1 LDTRTLLA
9 KARTVLDK
17 VVENWPAKA
26 LSIALALI
34 LFVVHQRNT
43 QEERVF
49 SAPLQVE
56 IDSHVVP
63 ANPYPK
69 MIRITVRGDAARVR
83 SLAEADIEPY
93 IDLKGKGRGLYRPP
107 VQFRKKGA
115 AQDLEPLEIQVEPL
129 EISLTLDNKI
139 SKYVPLRANTQGS
152 PKPGYELVNFTL
164 NPAQVIL
171 DGPSDLMTS
180 ITELSTDVI
189 ELDGRSE
196 DFSIMVTIL
205 NQNPLVSIRGNTM
218 IEFNASIKQIIR
230 LENFDGLPIS
240 IIGLPERFTAD
251 LEIKTGMVRLGGS
264 QEDLE
269 QYRPPASLLS
279 LDGSAISQAGTYTLP
294 LTVQV
299 APGFTLLRQEPET
312 VTVHI
317 RNRGGDL

>member
-1 LDTRTLLA
+1 
-9 KARTVLDK
+9 
-17 VVENWPAKA
+17 
-26 LSIALALI
+26 
-34 LFVVHQRNT
+34 
-43 QEERVF
+43 
-49 SAPLQVE
+49 
-56 IDSHVVP
+56 
-63 ANPYPK
+63 
-69 MIRITVRGDAARVR
+69 
-83 SLAEADIEPY
+83 
-93 IDLKGKGRGLYRPP
+93 
-107 VQFRKKGA
+107 
-115 AQDLEPLEIQVEPL
+115 
-129 EISLTLDNKI
+129 
-139 SKYVPLRANTQGS
+139 
-152 PKPGYELVNFTL
+152 
-164 NPAQVIL
+164 
-171 DGPSDLMTS
+171 MTS